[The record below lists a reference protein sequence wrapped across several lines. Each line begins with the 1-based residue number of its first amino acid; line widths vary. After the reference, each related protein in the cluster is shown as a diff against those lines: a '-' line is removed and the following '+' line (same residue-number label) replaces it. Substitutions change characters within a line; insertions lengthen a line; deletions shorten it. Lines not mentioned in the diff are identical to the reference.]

1 MPCCTIHTK
10 ILPRCICSTCPHPR
24 KCLKRHLS
32 SLLIHRKSTPKPH
45 SVRLLSSATSLQ
57 HLLQARKI
65 NHTRLRT
72 CHQGTERHTKESKRI
87 FCAMFLQKVAIKFC
101 RNIKTYYLCTRN
113 TETRL
118 AKRGRTL
125 QKAHWTLSSAGSE
138 RLPYKQRVGGSNPS
152 ASTGNTM
159 EWLLSSTE

>member
-1 MPCCTIHTK
+1 
-10 ILPRCICSTCPHPR
+10 
-24 KCLKRHLS
+24 
-32 SLLIHRKSTPKPH
+32 
-45 SVRLLSSATSLQ
+45 
-57 HLLQARKI
+57 
-65 NHTRLRT
+65 
-72 CHQGTERHTKESKRI
+72 
-87 FCAMFLQKVAIKFC
+87 MFLQKVAIKFC

-152 ASTGNTM
+152 APTFIQDYLKRVVFF
-159 EWLLSSTE
+159 LLLMNFK